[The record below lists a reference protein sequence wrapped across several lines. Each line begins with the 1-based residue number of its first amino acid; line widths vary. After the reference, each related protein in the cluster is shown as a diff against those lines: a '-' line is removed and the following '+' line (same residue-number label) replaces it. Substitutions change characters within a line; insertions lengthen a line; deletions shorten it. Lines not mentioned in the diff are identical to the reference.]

1 MMMRNKLTPLEEL
14 RQEKAIAR
22 RECAESEERLG
33 EHWTY
38 LSDNAGPLLFQSAM
52 NTVLRQFGFGPKEK
66 SKDTGDSGTI
76 AHSGLLGSLMAYY
89 PIVWEIVQPMLLRF
103 VVKKI
108 KSIFS
113 GKKKKRR
120 RDCDDDDD

>member
-1 MMMRNKLTPLEEL
+1 MMRNKLTPLEEL

-38 LSDNAGPLLFQSAM
+38 LSDNAGPLLFHSAV

-66 SKDTGDSGTI
+66 SKFKDTDSDGV
-76 AHSGLLGSLMAYY
+76 AHSGLLGTLMAYY
-89 PIVWEIVQPMLLRF
+89 PVVWEIVQPMLLRF
-103 VVKKI
+103 VIRKI

-113 GKKKKRR
+113 GKKRKKRR
-120 RDCDDDDD
+120 GCDDDDD